1 MARVYATDATRP
13 EKKGSLI
20 VPFATTWMDLETI
33 VPTDG
38 RETNMQYCL
47 HVESKR
53 RHSELPYGTETDPQ
67 TPLSSQQRT
76 DSPRGRA
83 GGEGM
88 EWDLG
93 ISKLVCEEQINHKV
107 LLWSTGK
114 YFQQPARNHYEKTV
128 YACVDRGVCVCV
140 CVCVSLREE
149 CICMRRQRCVCVTES
164 LCYIQQKLTPL

>member
-1 MARVYATDATRP
+1 MSIIQMWKCALCSEDSPYRSY
-13 EKKGSLI
+13 
-20 VPFATTWMDLETI
+20 ETSMRGI
-33 VPTDG
+33 N
-38 RETNMQYCL
+38 TNMQYCL

-107 LLWSTGK
+107 LLWSTG
-114 YFQQPARNHYEKTV
+114 NHIHSSEINHNGKECEKE
-128 YACVDRGVCVCV
+128 Y
-140 CVCVSLREE
+140 
-149 CICMRRQRCVCVTES
+149 ICRSITES
-164 LCYIQQKLTPL
+164 LLNSRKLAQHCKSTIL